1 MNKWTMSYEPRGQI
15 FWNFQQKKS
24 KKVKEIKMAEV
35 VTIRRAAKKLIWQKL
50 KLAKAAKLNSISR
63 ALPYLIVSMITL
75 RM

>member
-1 MNKWTMSYEPRGQI
+1 MNKWTMPYEPRGQI

-63 ALPYLIVSMITL
+63 ALSYLIVSMITL

>member
-1 MNKWTMSYEPRGQI
+1 MSPVDKFFEI
-15 FWNFQQKKS
+15 FNNKKS

-63 ALPYLIVSMITL
+63 ALSYLIVSMITL